1 MINFENTKPLSY
13 EELLE
18 IENKIYDKEY
28 IDEKTQKTDINLNE
42 VLSRKTEI
50 FKDKT
55 YNLPQNIFYIDNY
68 KGKVVV
74 GRKIRSVLSFENK
87 INAIHCSMITSSML
101 LGFLKKGFQ
110 REKDVEVEYYP
121 LKKSEKITAF
131 DEIKNNKNSDIYF
144 PFKYLDYYTNEEEKS
159 PDTGWDLN
167 PAKVIYLGYGEEHI
181 RKYTIN
187 FIKPYMKDGTI
198 IFDPACSTGQ
208 FLHTIKKYYPSC
220 KTIGQD
226 LSKEMVDYAK
236 DYVDEIYCGDSINTK
251 IKDESVDIEFFRFL
265 NSEVVT
271 TEYAYLLFEH
281 LYKKVKKN
289 GIIVIF
295 GHTPVLMKK
304 EFFIKL
310 GLKVVQSIAYDK
322 DYDCIFQYYVL
333 RRV

>member
-1 MINFENTKPLSY
+1 MEKNRTRPFWLILLFMVGILVGIYINIGVTRRVMPVSSDF
-13 EELLE
+13 
-18 IENKIYDKEY
+18 NK
-28 IDEKTQKTDINLNE
+28 
-42 VLSRKTEI
+42 
-50 FKDKT
+50 
-55 YNLPQNIFYIDNY
+55 
-68 KGKVVV
+68 
-74 GRKIRSVLSFENK
+74 
-87 INAIHCSMITSSML
+87 
-101 LGFLKKGFQ
+101 
-110 REKDVEVEYYP
+110 
-121 LKKSEKITAF
+121 F
-131 DEIKNNKNSDIYF
+131 DEVMWRI
-144 PFKYLDYYTNEEEKS
+144 
-159 PDTGWDLN
+159 
-167 PAKVIYLGYGEEHI
+167 GE
-181 RKYTIN
+181 
-187 FIKPYMKDGTI
+187 
-198 IFDPACSTGQ
+198 
-208 FLHTIKKYYPSC
+208 
-220 KTIGQD
+220 
-226 LSKEMVDYAK
+226 